1 MISFGSDYIEG
12 AHPLIMER
20 LMQTN
25 MEQTL
30 GYGVDEYSI
39 KAKKLIQKACHN
51 EEVDVHFVVGGTQA
65 NLIVIAAALRP
76 FEGVLAATSGHIN
89 VHETGA
95 VEATGHKVL
104 TLDAVAGKIK
114 ASQVAAYMEHFL
126 NDPTMEHTVK
136 PKMVYIS
143 SPTELGSVYKREEI
157 KALREVCD
165 QYDLLLFLDGARLGY
180 GLACDENDLDLE
192 FLSKT
197 MDVFYIGGTKVG
209 ALFGEALV
217 IRNEALKKEFRFMI
231 KQRGAMLAKG
241 RLLGLQFMT
250 MFEDNLYLEM
260 GKHGMAMAKK
270 LAEGFKEAK
279 VEFFTK
285 PITNQLFVVLENEK
299 IEKLREKFIFETWE
313 EVNEKQTAVRF
324 CTSWGTKAEN
334 IEIFLEELRKL
345 S

>member
-12 AHPLIMER
+12 AHPRIMER
-20 LMQTN
+20 LMKTN

-30 GYGVDEYSI
+30 GYGMDEYSL
-39 KAKKLIQKACHN
+39 KAKELIKKACHN
-51 EEVDVHFVVGGTQA
+51 EAVDVHFVVGGTQA

-104 TLDAVAGKIK
+104 TLEAVDGKIK
-114 ASQVAAYMEHFL
+114 ASQVTAYMEHFL

-143 SPTELGSVYKREEI
+143 SPTELGSIYKREEI

-180 GLACDENDLDLE
+180 GLVCEENDWDLE
-192 FLSKT
+192 FISKMT
-197 MDVFYIGGTKVG
+197 DVFYIGGTKVG

-217 IRNEALKKEFRFMI
+217 IRNEELKKEFRFMI

-250 MFEDNLYLEM
+250 MFEDGLYLEM

-270 LAEGFKEAK
+270 LAEGFKEANVK
-279 VEFFTK
+279 FFTK
-285 PITNQLFVVLENEK
+285 PITNQLFVILENEK

-313 EVNEKQTAVRF
+313 EVDEKQTAVRF
-324 CTSWGTKAEN
+324 CTSWGTTAEN
-334 IEIFLEELRKL
+334 IEAFLEELRGL
-345 S
+345 